1 MPDTD
6 TPINLIPGRSQ
17 AARRSADAMLR
28 VMGGEEITLRLSDPS
43 TGDTS
48 SQLGITPPTA
58 EEVQINPAVVQA
70 IPPAED
76 GSMRLQVM
84 LSADKLD
91 AIAESY
97 GVTNI
102 SPWLTGSQGLVYRG
116 RIFTIRSVTSNSFA
130 GSEVLYFLVATE

>member
-6 TPINLIPGRSQ
+6 TPINLIPGRCQ

>member
-48 SQLGITPPTA
+48 TSLASRLPPLK
-58 EEVQINPAVVQA
+58 
-70 IPPAED
+70 
-76 GSMRLQVM
+76 RC
-84 LSADKLD
+84 KL
-91 AIAESY
+91 
-97 GVTNI
+97 TL
-102 SPWLTGSQGLVYRG
+102 P
-116 RIFTIRSVTSNSFA
+116 
-130 GSEVLYFLVATE
+130 

>member
-1 MPDTD
+1 
-6 TPINLIPGRSQ
+6 
-17 AARRSADAMLR
+17 
-28 VMGGEEITLRLSDPS
+28 
-43 TGDTS
+43 
-48 SQLGITPPTA
+48 
-58 EEVQINPAVVQA
+58 
-70 IPPAED
+70 
-76 GSMRLQVM
+76 MRLQVM